1 MALSLRHLL
10 LLLPVLALVSLST
23 LFPSAL
29 SQSCSAT
36 NSLPFGNAISLYSN
50 CLDLSTLGASLH
62 YTYDPTNS
70 TLSLSFVATP
80 PSSSG
85 WISWA
90 LNPNPDPAVAGM
102 IGAQAV
108 IAFKDGAG
116 AVVTKTYNVSS
127 YSSVTESPIAYETWD
142 RTAEVAVGG
151 IMRLSAKFKVG
162 ADAVAKGLNQVW
174 QVGGSVVDGAP
185 QMHELK
191 DANKKAK
198 GVLDVV
204 SGTATSGGSGEGA
217 RTKRKNIHGIL
228 NAVSWGIMLPL
239 GVIIARYLRTFPS
252 ADPAWFYLHVFCQFS
267 AYVIGVAGWATG
279 LKLGAESKGIV
290 YYYHRNIGIVLF
302 SVATLQIFALLL
314 RPKKDH
320 KYRFY
325 WNIYHHSLGY
335 AIVALGIVNVF
346 KGINILQPD
355 NKWKHGYIIA
365 IAVLGGIAVLLELVT
380 WAVVLRRKSGKA
392 TTKPYGHHN
401 NGQARQPL

>member
-1 MALSLRHLL
+1 MAYPGHLL
-10 LLLPVLALVSLST
+10 LLLALISSLST
-23 LFPSAL
+23 IPSAI
-29 SQSCSAT
+29 SQSCSAAR
-36 NSLPFGNAISLYSN
+36 SLPFANAISLYSN
-50 CLDLSTLGASLH
+50 CVDLSTLGASLH

-70 TLSLSFVATP
+70 TLSLSYVATA

-90 LNPNPDPAVAGM
+90 LNPNPNPAEAGM

-108 IAFKDGAG
+108 IAFKDGTG
-116 AVVTKTYNVSS
+116 AVVAKTYNVTA
-127 YSSVTESPIAYETWD
+127 YGSVTESPISYETWD
-142 RTAEVAVGG
+142 RTAEVATGG

-174 QVGGSVVDGAP
+174 QVGGSVADGVP

-191 DANKKAK
+191 EGNKNAK

-204 SGTATSGGSGEGA
+204 SGTTTSGGSGEGA

-228 NAVSWGIMLPL
+228 NAVSWGIMFPF
-239 GVIIARYLRTFPS
+239 GIIIARYLRTFPS

-290 YYYHRNIGIVLF
+290 YYYHRNIGIVVFAL
-302 SVATLQIFALLL
+302 ATLQIFALLL

-325 WNIYHHSLGY
+325 WNVYHHGLGY
-335 AIVALGIVNVF
+335 LIVVLGIVNVF

-365 IAVLGGIAVLLELVT
+365 IAVLGGVAVLLELVT
-380 WAVVLRRKSGKA
+380 WGVVLRRKSSRS
-392 TTKPYGHHN
+392 TKPYGNHS